1 MECFVP
7 ENFRNCGTVST
18 KKGVNNSFQWSRA
31 GTAQARAKSYFRRD
45 VPGADKTRDLRATNG
60 AIFWHLYWQFIS
72 LVYQKYTLSSLK
84 REPERER
91 KKRKNFFCLSGRDS
105 RLIPRI
111 PFARRVCLFTFVS
124 NCCILKLFNVLK
136 WAKVV
141 LGGAPYTI
149 LKPVPM
155 YHSVMLP
162 GVQTGVSYPVSRRI
176 HS

>member
-1 MECFVP
+1 MP

-84 REPERER
+84 REPEREKEER
-91 KKRKNFFCLSGRDS
+91 KKIFLPVWKRFAFDSTNSFCA
-105 RLIPRI
+105 
-111 PFARRVCLFTFVS
+111 AR
-124 NCCILKLFNVLK
+124 
-136 WAKVV
+136 
-141 LGGAPYTI
+141 
-149 LKPVPM
+149 M
-155 YHSVMLP
+155 SVYICFQLLHFEA
-162 GVQTGVSYPVSRRI
+162 V
-176 HS
+176 